1 MKVKPDSRG
10 LEPGIHRKKTK
21 GVVRLPSLPAP
32 CESDPMGTSS
42 MMGPI
47 KPVVQVLAGV
57 VCLETA
63 LGIISPT
70 IALQLTHRGV
80 KPEII
85 GFIGSAYF
93 LGFLLGTLSSHRVI
107 DRVGHIRTFGVFAAL
122 AANTTLLYL
131 VFDNAYVWAGLR
143 VLMGYAIAGQYVV
156 VESWLNDKATTTNR
170 GRIFSLY
177 MAVSWAASGVSPLA
191 LNLADPTGHLL
202 FTIAAVALVTSLI
215 PLALTRFGNPEI
227 GERVH
232 FGIRKLFSIS
242 PLGVVACFGSGMATP
257 ALYALLPN
265 YMVVAG
271 YSTRQLSI
279 VYSFSTIAGLIAQ
292 FPVGFLSDRLGRRPL
307 MLAASLG
314 AAATAFALYAAGSSS
329 FVMLTALLF
338 VAEGLMA
345 PLYGLGVGQATDYV
359 EKKDFVATSSGLLF
373 AWGVGSAIG
382 PSVAGVV
389 VGVAGPNSLF
399 LFLGGSML
407 LLGLFVIW
415 RILIRR
421 AKSAREQSNY
431 VAVPLTQGTYGAPE
445 LDPRAEPITHPHKKI
460 EED

>member
-1 MKVKPDSRG
+1 MPYQ
-10 LEPGIHRKKTK
+10 LEPG
-21 GVVRLPSLPAP
+21 
-32 CESDPMGTSS
+32 ESDRMGTSS
-42 MMGPI
+42 ML
-47 KPVVQVLAGV
+47 KSVRPVIQVLAGV

-63 LGIISPT
+63 LGILSPT
-70 IALQLTHRGV
+70 IALQLTHRGAS
-80 KPEII
+80 PAII

-93 LGFLLGTLSSHRVI
+93 IGFLLGTLSSHRVI

-131 VFDNAYVWAGLR
+131 VFDNAYIWAALR

-156 VESWLNDKATTTNR
+156 VESWLNDKASKSNR
-170 GRIFSLY
+170 GRIFSIY
-177 MAVSWAASGVSPLA
+177 MAVSWAASGISPLA
-191 LNLADPTGHLL
+191 INLADPTGHIL
-202 FTIAAVALVTSLI
+202 FTMAAIALVTSLI
-215 PLALTRFGNPEI
+215 PLGLTRFGNPEI

-232 FGIRKLFSIS
+232 FGIRKLLSIS
-242 PLGVVACFGSGMATP
+242 PLGVVTCFGAGMATP

-265 YMVVAG
+265 YMIEAG

-279 VYSFSTIAGLIAQ
+279 VYSFSTIAGLVAQ
-292 FPVGFLSDRLGRRPL
+292 FPVGYLSDHLGRRPL
-307 MLAASLG
+307 MLAASFG
-314 AAATAFALYAAGSSS
+314 AAATAFALYVAGGNS
-329 FVMLTALLF
+329 FITLTALLF

-345 PLYGLGVGQATDYV
+345 PLYALGIGQATDYI
-359 EKKDFVATSSGLLF
+359 EKKDFVAASSGLLF

-382 PSVAGVV
+382 PSVAGLV
-389 VGVAGPNSLF
+389 VGGTGPNGLF
-399 LFLGGSML
+399 LFLGAVNA

-415 RILIRR
+415 RILVRR

-445 LDPRAEPITHPHKKI
+445 LDPRAEPTTHPHKKI

>member
-1 MKVKPDSRG
+1 
-10 LEPGIHRKKTK
+10 
-21 GVVRLPSLPAP
+21 
-32 CESDPMGTSS
+32 MGTSS
-42 MMGPI
+42 VL
-47 KPVVQVLAGV
+47 KSVRPVIQVLAGV

-63 LGIISPT
+63 LGILSPT
-70 IALQLTHRGV
+70 IALQLTHRGA
-80 KPEII
+80 PPAII

-93 LGFLLGTLSSHRVI
+93 IGFLLGTLSSHRVI

-131 VFDNAYVWAGLR
+131 VFDNAYIWAALR

-156 VESWLNDKATTTNR
+156 VESWLNDKASKSNR
-170 GRIFSLY
+170 GRIFSIY
-177 MAVSWAASGVSPLA
+177 MAVSWAASGISPLA
-191 LNLADPTGHLL
+191 INLADPTGHIL
-202 FTIAAVALVTSLI
+202 FTMAAIALVTSLI
-215 PLALTRFGNPEI
+215 PLGLTRFGNPEI

-232 FGIRKLFSIS
+232 FGIRKLLSIS
-242 PLGVVACFGSGMATP
+242 PLGVVTCFGAGMATP

-265 YMVVAG
+265 YMIEAG

-279 VYSFSTIAGLIAQ
+279 VYSFSTIAGLVAQ
-292 FPVGFLSDRLGRRPL
+292 FPVGYLSDHLGRRPL
-307 MLAASLG
+307 MLAASFG
-314 AAATAFALYAAGSSS
+314 AAATAFALYVAGSNS
-329 FVMLTALLF
+329 FVTLTALLF

-345 PLYGLGVGQATDYV
+345 PLYALGIGQATDYI
-359 EKKDFVATSSGLLF
+359 EKKDFVAASSGLLF

-382 PSVAGVV
+382 PSVAGLV
-389 VGVAGPNSLF
+389 VGSTGPNGLF
-399 LFLGGSML
+399 LFLGAVNA

-415 RILIRR
+415 RILVRR

-445 LDPRAEPITHPHKKI
+445 LDPRAEPTTHPHLKI